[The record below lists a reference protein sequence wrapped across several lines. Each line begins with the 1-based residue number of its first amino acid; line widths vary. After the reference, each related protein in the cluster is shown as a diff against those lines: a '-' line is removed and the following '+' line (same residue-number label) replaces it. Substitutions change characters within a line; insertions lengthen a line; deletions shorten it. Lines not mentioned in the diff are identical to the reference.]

1 MLPVVAARATRAA
14 RRRQLLQNIGTLL
27 AYLYVL
33 RVPLVTCGL
42 VVALPLIAV
51 PRDAAA
57 GSLLR
62 GLFDIVSS
70 DPGLGWFASF
80 FPFAL
85 LTFAGLMV
93 AATIAITSRLIL
105 LDGHERF
112 DIQPLPPKSPGIQ
125 LVVRLIPVVSAAVLI
140 AGAWIQSWPGFVEK
154 ARVFAAIA
162 GTAASVGV
170 FWVLMTKVHDR
181 VWDAIFTRKHGIAS
195 PAGFIFVPLRF
206 IVQLTPKGFV
216 NAKGCIRARHAFA
229 MLQFLLSLIFY
240 VALFALK
247 SDLTKGFGDIPQI
260 PTLCLVLILAML
272 VCWGLAGV
280 TFLFDRF
287 RVPLITVLVAYGTLT
302 SVFTWNDHF
311 FQTVNHQPGAASL
324 TAGQVLRQR
333 SGNPAIVIAAE
344 GGGIQAAAWTARVVS
359 ELQRDSVRCGD
370 SFDDAFVAI
379 SSVSG
384 GSVGAMY
391 VVDAYQS
398 GHLLR
403 PALDAAVKSA
413 EASSLDDVAW
423 GLTYPDLVWS
433 VFPFLKGVYRPFL
446 VKDRGSALEDA
457 WKRTPGLP
465 GATLDKWR
473 LDLKDRV
480 RPAVMFNATVAE
492 TGQRMLL
499 STTTLETQRDDPGR
513 REFSVDFPDVDVPV
527 TTAARLS
534 ATFPY
539 VSPAARV
546 NRHGGFDDQYHY
558 VDGGYYDNYGTA
570 TLIEWLDK
578 GLSGLGRAMPSRVLV
593 IEIRS
598 FPDDDPTPPG
608 SARGWV
614 PDAVQP
620 LKTLYAVRG
629 TGQDAH
635 SNLNVHLLKDD
646 YGGELIQ
653 SVKIT
658 FPESLADDRDD
669 PSPPL
674 SWHLTL
680 DDRGRLARAWHGD
693 PKILEARKAVHMFM
707 RPDNGTCIDP

>member
-1 MLPVVAARATRAA
+1 
-14 RRRQLLQNIGTLL
+14 
-27 AYLYVL
+27 
-33 RVPLVTCGL
+33 
-42 VVALPLIAV
+42 
-51 PRDAAA
+51 
-57 GSLLR
+57 
-62 GLFDIVSS
+62 
-70 DPGLGWFASF
+70 
-80 FPFAL
+80 
-85 LTFAGLMV
+85 
-93 AATIAITSRLIL
+93 
-105 LDGHERF
+105 
-112 DIQPLPPKSPGIQ
+112 
-125 LVVRLIPVVSAAVLI
+125 
-140 AGAWIQSWPGFVEK
+140 
-154 ARVFAAIA
+154 
-162 GTAASVGV
+162 
-170 FWVLMTKVHDR
+170 
-181 VWDAIFTRKHGIAS
+181 
-195 PAGFIFVPLRF
+195 
-206 IVQLTPKGFV
+206 
-216 NAKGCIRARHAFA
+216 
-229 MLQFLLSLIFY
+229 
-240 VALFALK
+240 
-247 SDLTKGFGDIPQI
+247 
-260 PTLCLVLILAML
+260 ML

-287 RVPLITVLVAYGTLT
+287 RIPLITVLVAYGTFT

-311 FQTVNHQPGAASL
+311 FQTVNHQPGAVASL
-324 TAGQVLRQR
+324 TAGEVLSQR
-333 SGNPAIVIAAE
+333 SGQPAIVIAAE

-359 ELQRDSVRCGD
+359 ELQRDSERCGD
-370 SFDDAFVAI
+370 FFDEAFVAI

-384 GSVGAMY
+384 GSTGAMY
-391 VVDAYQS
+391 VVDAYRS
-398 GHLLR
+398 GRLGR

-433 VFPFLKGVYRPFL
+433 VFPFLKGVYSPFL

-465 GATLDKWR
+465 AATLDQWR
-473 LDLKDRV
+473 RDLRARV
-480 RPAVMFNATVAE
+480 RPAVLFNATVAE

-499 STTTLETQRDDPGR
+499 STTTLETARDDPGR
-513 REFSVDFPDVDVPV
+513 REFSVDFPELDLPV

-578 GLSGLGRAMPSRVLV
+578 GLSGLGREMPSRVLL

-598 FPDDDPTPPG
+598 FPDADPAPPG
-608 SARGWV
+608 SSRGWAA
-614 PDAVQP
+614 DAVQP

-646 YGGELIQ
+646 YGGELMQ
-653 SVKIT
+653 SVKIS

-669 PSPPL
+669 ASPPL
-674 SWHLTL
+674 SWHLTP

-693 PKILEARKAVHMFM
+693 PKILEARRTVHMFM
-707 RPDNGTCIDP
+707 RSDSGACINP